1 MCRIYKALAPLLL
14 IAAVAAC
21 GSDTSK
27 SQKPSSPA
35 AAPDAKKVDD
45 KTASTIAGKVV
56 LEGTPPPATVIRT
69 ASDPACAE
77 ANKGELKS
85 ETFVVDDGGLENVF
99 VYIKDGLGN
108 KYIFDTP
115 TAPVKLD
122 QNGCHYVPHVLGIR
136 TTQPLEIV
144 NSDNTMH
151 NIHGMPEA
159 NREFNFGQM
168 VAGLKNTVTF
178 TTPEV
183 LIPFK
188 CDVHAWMNAYIG
200 VVDHPYFAVS
210 SNGGK
215 FELRMVPPGTY
226 TVEAVHEKL
235 GRQTQT
241 VTLGEKDKKEIVF
254 TFKAQG

>member
-1 MCRIYKALAPLLL
+1 
-14 IAAVAAC
+14 
-21 GSDTSK
+21 
-27 SQKPSSPA
+27 
-35 AAPDAKKVDD
+35 
-45 KTASTIAGKVV
+45 
-56 LEGTPPPATVIRT
+56 
-69 ASDPACAE
+69 
-77 ANKGELKS
+77 
-85 ETFVVDDGGLENVF
+85 
-99 VYIKDGLGN
+99 
-108 KYIFDTP
+108 
-115 TAPVKLD
+115 
-122 QNGCHYVPHVLGIR
+122 
-136 TTQPLEIV
+136 
-144 NSDNTMH
+144 
-151 NIHGMPEA
+151 
-159 NREFNFGQM
+159 M